1 MEAKW
6 THKAKKANF
15 DHTAYINQW
24 DNYIQ
29 KMRRRHQQKPRDGKK
44 ESKDTKSK
52 RKDNK
57 RESKDTRKSPRD
69 GPRA

>member
-6 THKAKKANF
+6 THEAMKANF

-24 DNYIQ
+24 DDYIP
-29 KMRRRHQQKPRDGKK
+29 KMRRKHQEKPRDGKK
-44 ESKDTKSK
+44 ESKDAKSNP
-52 RKDNK
+52 KDNK
-57 RESKDTRKSPRD
+57 REPWDTRKSPRD